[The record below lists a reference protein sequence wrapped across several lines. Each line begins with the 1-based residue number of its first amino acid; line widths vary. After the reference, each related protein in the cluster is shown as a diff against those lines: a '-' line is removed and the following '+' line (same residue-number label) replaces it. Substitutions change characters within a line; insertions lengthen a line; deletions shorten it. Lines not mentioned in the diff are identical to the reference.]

1 MKTIIIKPTNKGLK
15 EYAEKALKVF
25 DRIENKE
32 MIEARGEDIPF
43 IVDQIKENVFGLTGE
58 DLFKEYLLENKN
70 SRIKILEKIEWYDK
84 KAPFKKP
91 TLCLLGPSDKD
102 ITSIP
107 KKQKICINKKY
118 KNIAEK
124 YLAELESRVFIFE
137 AAYCIVNNFFHH

>member
-70 SRIKILEKIEWYDK
+70 SRIKI
-84 KAPFKKP
+84 
-91 TLCLLGPSDKD
+91 TM
-102 ITSIP
+102 
-107 KKQKICINKKY
+107 
-118 KNIAEK
+118 
-124 YLAELESRVFIFE
+124 
-137 AAYCIVNNFFHH
+137 